1 MVERASAHNQSP
13 AVRTFLIADI
23 RGYTRFTRERG
34 DEAASRLASGF
45 AEICREGVEAW
56 GGTLLELR
64 GDEALAFFVSPRQA
78 LRCAVELQA
87 AFAAETDAEP
97 ELPLRVGIGLDAGEA
112 VAVGDGYRG
121 AALNLAARLCSAA
134 GPGQIIAS
142 EGLIHLSG
150 TVPGLAFSRLEPTE
164 LKGFDGSVAALLV
177 GSESASAPWPGH
189 EPRRPLAPLPAQLDP
204 IVPLVGRE
212 NEMRW
217 LSWHWRRAR
226 HGDGRAVVLAGLPG
240 IGKTRTSAELA
251 TSVHARGATI
261 VYLPAGRGIGDV
273 DVDRQVAHGA
283 ALLVV
288 DDLDAAPSA
297 TAEAVAALAG
307 QIHGRPMLLLVTHR
321 EEAAPA
327 LIRNVE
333 SFTSPEGRRQ
343 LVPLEPE
350 FVRSIAALYAGQVVE
365 SLPIDE
371 IMRESGGVPAAIH
384 RVVSGWARD
393 SAAGRLGAF
402 AQQTSAG
409 RRGLRVTEQSLVSSV
424 EALELARERSA
435 LYAADDEADGGMPGQ
450 RRTDVCP
457 YKGLA
462 AFEATDSEYFF
473 GRERLVA
480 ELVAKLV
487 GSSFLGVVGAS
498 GSGKSSAI
506 RAGLLPALAGG
517 VLPGS
522 DRWPQALLRPG
533 EHPLAEL
540 GRALAAAL
548 PDAGLPTDDP
558 AAALGRALDGLAPDQ
573 RLVLVVDQFEEV
585 FNATRDEVERQ
596 AFIDVLTAERRGL
609 KVVVAMR
616 ADHYG
621 HCAPFPE
628 LARLIGASQ
637 VLVGPLARAELA
649 AVIERPAQR
658 VGLRVEPGLTETLL
672 DDLGDEPGSLPLLST
687 ALLELWQARDHG
699 RLTLAAYH
707 ASGGVRGAVA
717 RLAEAAYARLNDER
731 QSICRVIFLRLAG
744 PGEGEGVVRRRVPL
758 ADFDVER
765 DEAMAGVIGVLTDAR
780 LLTTHDGYVE
790 VAHEA
795 LLREWP
801 RLQGWLA
808 DDAAGRELR
817 LHLTDAARDWEQHGR
832 EAGDLYR
839 GARLAA
845 ALEWAAEHEPELN
858 ASEREFLAAS
868 RAESEKEIE
877 RQRRTNRRLRVLLA
891 GVGVLLLL
899 AVAAGGFAATQLQR
913 AEDANLVAR
922 SHELAAYAV
931 SFLETDPALSKL
943 LALSAATVIPNPP
956 LETISALHQAWAADR
971 IADRYEWPAEQP
983 TANLWADIHPNGQ
996 HVVATQELGYVEVR
1010 DIGSDSVLWSHEFS
1024 DGMAV
1029 IRPTFGVDGDV
1040 VVAGVLVDVD
1050 PSLAPGANR
1059 AGAYVWDALTGEV
1072 IHYFELGTCGGVV
1085 LGASPS
1091 HLLVETLSDSPPGMC
1106 GEQLPPDTALSLQL
1120 IDIATGEPTPLTT
1133 RFGESAAMSADG
1145 RRVAYDDSAGDVPI
1159 TIVMD
1164 VASGERLM
1172 ELDGRGLEQEDKY
1185 LRDLNADGSLLLYGD
1200 RPLLV
1205 FEVSSGDQVGA
1216 YSGHAGEAYGARF
1229 GLDGET
1235 VFSAGRDGSVH
1246 HWPARGG
1253 PAIAV
1258 HRGLGGGRPGIAEQ
1272 GIVLVPDPDRAVAW
1286 LLDTA
1291 LRGER
1296 GAIFTCASTLV
1307 FGGSL
1312 KSEAA
1317 TSVHTQEC
1325 DGSNSTFIVD
1335 LEARRVVRTI
1345 PGTQGQSLALSN
1357 HGSRFL
1363 RQSGSEITVGPP
1375 EIIDLATGA
1384 ALPLEG
1390 VCSWSGELSADPGEQ
1405 PGCNAWPETPFP
1417 MWNWQL
1423 HWSPDD
1429 RFVVAIEDVS
1439 GSFAVWDA
1447 ATGALLHA
1455 AEPQIGG
1462 RDAIFTPDSVE
1473 LIVSLNSEP
1482 VRLRVL
1488 STETWQTLREVELDN
1503 DEITD
1508 LTFVGYSGDGRH
1520 LLALAGLGSTGGGS
1534 LHWLDAE
1541 TLEVSGRS
1549 IGRAHEGSPK
1559 AYALSPNGNLMV
1571 TGASDGYVR
1580 VWDVDRRALVHE
1592 FRIGAEQVQGV
1603 AFVNDRHVMIAPQSG
1618 HLFVYTIDQH
1628 ELIDIARRS
1637 LTRGFTELECD
1648 RFNFDDAC
1656 PTLEEMRGD

>member
-1 MVERASAHNQSP
+1 MVERASAHNQRP

-23 RGYTRFTRERG
+23 RGYTRFTRESG

-64 GDEALAFFVSPRQA
+64 GDEALALFDSPRKA

-134 GPGQIIAS
+134 GPSQVIAS

-150 TVPGLAFSRLEPTE
+150 TVPGLAFSRLAPTE

-177 GSESASAPWPGH
+177 ASESASAPWPGH
-189 EPRRPLAPLPAQLDP
+189 EPGRPLAPLPAQLDP

-212 NEMRW
+212 DEMRW

-251 TSVHARGATI
+251 TSVHARGARI

-297 TAEAVAALAG
+297 TAESVAALAG

-327 LIRNVE
+327 LVRIVE
-333 SFTSPEGRRQ
+333 GFTSPEGRRQ
-343 LVPLEPE
+343 LAPLEPE
-350 FVRSIAALYAGQVVE
+350 AVRSIAALYAGQVGE

-384 RVVSGWARD
+384 RLVSGWARD
-393 SAAGRLGAF
+393 SAAGRLGRF
-402 AQQTSAG
+402 AEQTSAG
-409 RRGLRVTEQSLVSSV
+409 RRGLRAAEQGLMSSV
-424 EALELARERSA
+424 EALELARERAA
-435 LYAADDEADGGMPGQ
+435 LYGANADDAPDETIAGA
-450 RRTDVCP
+450 RVEVCP

-462 AFEATDSEYFF
+462 AFEAADSEYFF
-473 GRERLVA
+473 GRERHVA

-487 GSSFLGVVGAS
+487 GSPFLGVVGAS

-506 RAGLLPALAGG
+506 RAGLQPALAGG

-533 EHPLAEL
+533 EHPLTEL

-558 AAALGRALDGLAPDQ
+558 AAALGRSLDGLAPDQ

-585 FNATRDEVERQ
+585 FNATRDEVARQ
-596 AFIDVLTAERRGL
+596 AFVDLLTAERRGL

-621 HCAPFPE
+621 HCAPYPE

-637 VLVGPLARAELA
+637 VLVGPLSRAELA

-687 ALLELWQARDHG
+687 ALLELWQTRDHG

-717 RLAEAAYARLNDER
+717 RLAEAAYARLGAER
-731 QSICRVIFLRLAG
+731 QSICRAIFLRLAG

-758 ADFDVER
+758 AEFDVER
-765 DEAMAGVIGVLTDAR
+765 DGAMAGVIDVLTDAR
-780 LLTTHDGYVE
+780 LLTTGDGYVE

-801 RLQGWLA
+801 RVQGWLA

-817 LHLTDAARDWEQHGR
+817 LHLTDAARDWQQHGR
-832 EAGDLYR
+832 EVGDLYR

-858 ASEREFLAAS
+858 ASERDFLAAS
-868 RAESEKEIE
+868 RAESEREIE
-877 RQRRTNRRLRVLLA
+877 RQRRANRRLRVLLA
-891 GVGVLLLL
+891 GAGVFLLL
-899 AVAAGGFAATQLQR
+899 AVAAGSFAAMQLQR

-931 SFLETDPALSKL
+931 SFLEDDPALSKL

-956 LETISALHQAWAADR
+956 VETLSALHQAWAADR
-971 IADRYEWPAEQP
+971 IAGRYEWPAEQP
-983 TANLWADIHPNGQ
+983 TANFWADIHPDGQ
-996 HVVATQELGYVEVR
+996 YVVATQELGYVEVR
-1010 DIGSDSVLWSHEFS
+1010 DIGSGGVLWSHEFS

-1029 IRPTFGVDGDV
+1029 VRPTFAVDGDV
-1040 VVAGVLVDVD
+1040 VVAGVIVGAD
-1050 PSLAPGANR
+1050 PSATTDSDR
-1059 AGAYVWDALTGEV
+1059 AGAYVWDVLTGEV
-1072 IHYFELGTCGGVV
+1072 LHYFELGTCGGAVM
-1085 LGASPS
+1085 GASHS
-1091 HLLVETLSDSPPGMC
+1091 HLLVETFSDPAPGTC
-1106 GEQLPPDTALSLQL
+1106 GEQLLPDTAFSLQL
-1120 IDIATGEPTPLTT
+1120 IDIATGEPTPLTAQT
-1133 RFGESAAMSADG
+1133 GFSAMSADG
-1145 RRVAYDDSAGDVPI
+1145 GRITYEDFAGDVPI

-1164 VASGERLM
+1164 VGSGERLM
-1172 ELDGRGLEQEDKY
+1172 ELDKRGLEQADTY
-1185 LRDLNADGSLLLYGD
+1185 PRDLNTDGSLLLYGD
-1200 RPLLV
+1200 RPLFV
-1205 FEVSSGDQVGA
+1205 FEVSSGEQVGA
-1216 YSGHAGEAYGARF
+1216 YGGHAGEAFEARF
-1229 GLDGET
+1229 ALDGET
-1235 VFSAGRDGSVH
+1235 VFSAGRDGSLH

-1253 PAIAV
+1253 PALAV
-1258 HRGLGGGRPGIAEQ
+1258 YRGLGGGRPGIAQQ
-1272 GIVLVPDPDRAVAW
+1272 GIVLVPDPDRGVAW

-1296 GAIFTCASTLV
+1296 GAVFTCPSTLV
-1307 FGGSL
+1307 FAGSL
-1312 KSEAA
+1312 KAEPA
-1317 TSVHTQEC
+1317 TSVHAQEC
-1325 DGSNSTFIVD
+1325 EGSYSTFVVD
-1335 LEARRVVRTI
+1335 LEAQQVLRTI
-1345 PGTQGQSLALSN
+1345 PDHQGQGLALS
-1357 HGSRFL
+1357 HDAIRIV
-1363 RQSGSEITVGPP
+1363 RQSGSDMTVGPP
-1375 EIIDLATGA
+1375 EILDIATGSA
-1384 ALPLEG
+1384 MPLEG
-1390 VCSWSGELSADPGEQ
+1390 VCSYRLDVSAEPHEQ
-1405 PGCNAWPETPFP
+1405 PGCSAWPQPPFP
-1417 MWNWQL
+1417 LWNWHLQ
-1423 HWSPDD
+1423 WSPDD
-1429 RFVVAIEDVS
+1429 RFVVAIDQLS

-1447 ATGALLHA
+1447 ASGVLLHA
-1455 AEPQIGG
+1455 AEPQIGA
-1462 RDAIFTPDSVE
+1462 RDAIFTPDAAE
-1473 LIVSLNSEP
+1473 LIVSFQAP

-1488 STETWQTLREVELDN
+1488 STTTWQTVREVELADG
-1503 DEITD
+1503 DVSD
-1508 LTFVGYSGDGRH
+1508 LTFIGYSIEDSQ
-1520 LLALAGLGSTGGGS
+1520 LLAIGGYGGSGGGS
-1534 LHWLDAE
+1534 LHWLDAD

-1549 IGRAHEGSPK
+1549 IGRTHEGSPK
-1559 AYALSPNGNLMV
+1559 SYALSPNGNLMV

-1580 VWDVDRRALVHE
+1580 VWDVDRRSLVHE

-1618 HLFVYTIDQH
+1618 HLFVYTIDQQ

-1637 LTRGFTELECD
+1637 LSRGFTELECD
-1648 RFNFDDAC
+1648 RFKFGDAC